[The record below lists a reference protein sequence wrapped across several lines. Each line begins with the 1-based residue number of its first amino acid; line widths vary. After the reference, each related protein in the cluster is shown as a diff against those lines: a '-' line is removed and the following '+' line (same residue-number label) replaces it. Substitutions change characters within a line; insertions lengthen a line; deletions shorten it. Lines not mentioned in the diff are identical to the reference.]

1 MKPSNKVLADRLKRD
16 EWGQKMYRPNGG
28 EFVTSHKHGVVGE
41 AYDEMLDGLNYLYR
55 AQSERALAARSL
67 VHLAA
72 DLLAAEIM
80 ELEALGTTIDE
91 RNRMELTADTE
102 TGKDQRIAALEAQLA
117 KAQRVALDRGAQL
130 LERGNELM
138 ALTTERD
145 EWKAKAEALAAVN
158 ERLLRAARE
167 MAGFVKPYG
176 LDDYGPQSEYSR
188 WVQCRNILDNEPDR
202 SAILADFRGR
212 ERRAGYQSAV
222 DVLDDLLLNCCL
234 PPLGPDEGFRQ
245 ALLRLITWEVQ
256 VALDPQ
262 VSLEACKLQRQG
274 KIEALGEL
282 LLWGPNVAF
291 GDYAQTRVV
300 KEFRDEIRRRIAEL
314 EAQG

>member
-102 TGKDQRIAALEAQLA
+102 TGKDQRIAALKAQLA
-117 KAQRVALDRGAQL
+117 EANERCAELAAALDRL
-130 LERGNELM
+130 RKN
-138 ALTTERD
+138 AL
-145 EWKAKAEALAAVN
+145 
-158 ERLLRAARE
+158 E
-167 MAGFVKPYG
+167 MAGYVKPYG
-176 LDDYGPQSEYSR
+176 LDDAGPQSEWSR
-188 WVQCRNILDNEPDR
+188 YIQCRSNIENGTDPT
-202 SAILADFRGR
+202 AILAAVREEARRKGRLEEVRAMKSFEPNYNPPHDPGQGRHEQYDRGR
-212 ERRAGYQSAV
+212 RETWAEFE
-222 DVLDDLLLNCCL
+222 
-234 PPLGPDEGFRQ
+234 DEF
-245 ALLRLITWEVQ
+245 
-256 VALDPQ
+256 D
-262 VSLEACKLQRQG
+262 
-274 KIEALGEL
+274 
-282 LLWGPNVAF
+282 
-291 GDYAQTRVV
+291 
-300 KEFRDEIRRRIAEL
+300 RRIAAL